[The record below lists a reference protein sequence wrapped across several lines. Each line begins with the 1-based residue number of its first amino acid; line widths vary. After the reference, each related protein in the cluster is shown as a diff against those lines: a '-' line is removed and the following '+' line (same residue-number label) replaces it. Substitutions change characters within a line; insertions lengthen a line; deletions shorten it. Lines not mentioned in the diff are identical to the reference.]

1 MSSDLQAGMFG
12 AQASRQLC
20 RDPGRGPQQEQ
31 PEAAPGTKSSQWR
44 DQVDTRNGPTELAS
58 LAAGGP
64 HHSSA
69 VGEAQ
74 VRQLEHLRELRVFLC
89 AHHELG
95 VDGGDLV
102 VAAVLNELLD
112 AIECGAHVE
121 AVDPHPQDPCLFC
134 RHYSMSST
142 VTVVYGIGVPRFLV
156 KSAIDSPP
164 PTRMR
169 DHV

>member
-1 MSSDLQAGMFG
+1 MSSDLQARMFG
-12 AQASRQLC
+12 AQASRKLC
-20 RDPGRGPQQEQ
+20 RDAWHGPQQEQ
-31 PEAAPGTKSSQWR
+31 SEAAPGTQSSQRR
-44 DQVDTRNGPTELAS
+44 DQVDTWNGPAELAA

-64 HHSSA
+64 YHSSA

-74 VRQLEHLRELRVFLC
+74 IRRLEHLGELLVFLR
-89 AHHELG
+89 AHHELR

-121 AVDPHPQDPCLFC
+121 AVDPHTQDPCLFC
-134 RHYSMSST
+134 GHYSMSST

-169 DHV
+169 DHM